1 MFLNLQSDNDR
12 YRRDQHRE
20 SGGGSSRKRDVINIS
35 SDEESSKHRYGD
47 KDYDD
52 NKDMSNF
59 KIDDS
64 DEEDEEAIIE
74 RRRKERQALMTKL
87 ATTHPTS
94 ASKFVKVSASAEIE
108 DTRENEDD
116 EMNTDEEDTDSREND
131 AAEQDLEARRKEQ
144 QSNHEWKS
152 LKMKSNRPGGAVFD
166 MFAEDDSN
174 MAATE
179 SQEDQTIMASNENPN
194 LTDNWDDAE
203 GYYRVQTGEVLDH
216 RLVRE

>member
-1 MFLNLQSDNDR
+1 
-12 YRRDQHRE
+12 
-20 SGGGSSRKRDVINIS
+20 
-35 SDEESSKHRYGD
+35 
-47 KDYDD
+47 
-52 NKDMSNF
+52 MSNF

-74 RRRKERQALMTKL
+74 RRRKERQALMAKL

-94 ASKFVKVSASAEIE
+94 ASKFEKVSASADIE

-116 EMNTDEEDTDSREND
+116 EMNTNDEDNHSREND
-131 AAEQDLEARRKEQ
+131 TAEQDLEARRKEQ

-174 MAATE
+174 MAAAE

-203 GYYRVQTGEVLDH
+203 GYYRVQTGETLDHWNSSRKCQTRKRARTAVRNGSSVLWKLLFESNVAIDANFDGFLICCFICVIAVLD
-216 RLVRE
+216 ET

>member
-1 MFLNLQSDNDR
+1 
-12 YRRDQHRE
+12 
-20 SGGGSSRKRDVINIS
+20 
-35 SDEESSKHRYGD
+35 
-47 KDYDD
+47 
-52 NKDMSNF
+52 MSNF

-74 RRRKERQALMTKL
+74 RRRKERQALMAKL

-94 ASKFVKVSASAEIE
+94 ASKFEKVSASAEIE

-116 EMNTDEEDTDSREND
+116 EMNTNDEDNDSREND

-216 RLVRE
+216 RLVVKNSLILTMFLIYSFFFHSFTITGTLSLVILVKVYFQMSSEPEIL